1 MTVFFKISNLKFLN
15 GCFLLLLLLLL
26 ASPAQ
31 AVLLTPSQPKLAAG
45 GQLEVLVETISSQA
59 QQPALVLPAS
69 WQTHFK
75 RLDQIYQLEA
85 KGRDR
90 FTHRWF
96 LVLQH
101 LQPDSISRRLDL
113 EPLQI
118 NDRSS
123 QPLQLLIEAVRQKTA
138 IQAQRL
144 NQPLTMQQSVD
155 FTEAYLGQ
163 TLVYELLI
171 RYQGFPLEPRL
182 SPLEIEGA
190 TGRQLGDGREQGFNQ
205 RGVSWQEARWQEL
218 IQLHT
223 LEARILPRYFSSRL
237 TLAGQAGGKLYEAAT
252 PALNINVRPIP
263 DSWPKELPWL
273 PALGVNL
280 EAAFLPRP
288 KQLKQD
294 EALELS
300 IHLDVVGQQARN
312 LPQFRGL
319 TSKNWRIEPLTEEL
333 SDRLVDGL
341 LVGSL
346 KQRLVLYPNQLGDL
360 KLPDLTLHWW
370 DARTHQARQSQV
382 KLGQLEVIP
391 VGESVNQQAQ
401 SSQEVK
407 AVAVIETGLAVE
419 GAEVTNKHL
428 GAHKALPLLEGWL
441 GWLLIVGGTL
451 MVLAVCVWLL
461 KNQPEIKTLPP
472 LNPS

>member
-1 MTVFFKISNLKFLN
+1 MTVFFKISGLKFLN

-45 GQLEVLVETISSQA
+45 GQLEILVETMNNQA

-75 RLDQIYQLEA
+75 LLDQIYQLET
-85 KGRDR
+85 KGQNR

-118 NDRSS
+118 NGRSS
-123 QPLQLLIEAVRQKTA
+123 QALQLLIEAARKKPT
-138 IQAQRL
+138 IQTQRL
-144 NQPLTMQQSVD
+144 SQPLTMQQSVD
-155 FTEAYLGQ
+155 FTDAYLGQ
-163 TLVYELLI
+163 TLVYQLLI

-182 SPLEIEGA
+182 SPLEVEGA
-190 TGRQLGDGREQGFNQ
+190 TTRQLGDGREQGFNQ

-223 LEARILPRYFSSRL
+223 AEARILPRYFSSRL
-237 TLAGQAGGKLYEAAT
+237 TLTGQTGGKLYEAET
-252 PALNINVRPIP
+252 PTLKINVRPIP
-263 DSWPKELPWL
+263 DSWPKEQPWL

-288 KQLKQD
+288 KQLKQT

-312 LPQFRGL
+312 LPQFKAMA
-319 TSKNWRIEPLTEEL
+319 SENWRIEPLTEEL
-333 SDRLVDGL
+333 TDRIVDGL

-346 KQRLVLYPNQLGDL
+346 KQRLLLYPKQAGNL
-360 KLPDLTLHWW
+360 KLPNLTLNWW
-370 DARTHQARQSQV
+370 DVNAHQARHSQV
-382 KLGQLEVIP
+382 KLGQLEVLP
-391 VGESVNQQAQ
+391 SDQTMAKMKAMQEFKDAQA
-401 SSQEVK
+401 
-407 AVAVIETGLAVE
+407 
-419 GAEVTNKHL
+419 
-428 GAHKALPLLEGWL
+428 LEKKQ
-441 GWLLIVGGTL
+441 
-451 MVLAVCVWLL
+451 A
-461 KNQPEIKTLPP
+461 
-472 LNPS
+472 